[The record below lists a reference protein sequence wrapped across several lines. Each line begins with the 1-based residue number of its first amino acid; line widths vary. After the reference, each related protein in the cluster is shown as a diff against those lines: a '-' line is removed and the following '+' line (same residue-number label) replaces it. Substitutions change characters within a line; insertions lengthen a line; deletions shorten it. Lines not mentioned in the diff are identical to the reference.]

1 LAFPSYDG
9 INKIPIKIEYD
20 FPTQINATAPAP
32 VAVAAPAPVAYAAP
46 APVAY
51 AAPAPVAYAAPVPV
65 QIAAALVHVVPHAF
79 ETKGETRVVVGH
91 TSRIM
96 KPNLGAGVFDDSM
109 GLAQT
114 KNAVPLFYIKQLKLK
129 APVPYNIDVEWQA
142 NGRQSSLDSQFTGDH
157 LPTPPPM
164 PEHRL
169 IKKIGNI
176 LRSHIIPDGSLVF
189 VNVAKSPVG
198 PNVRRLVSQK
208 IAADSNES

>member
-1 LAFPSYDG
+1 MAFPSYDG

-20 FPTQINATAPAP
+20 FPAQINAPAPAP
-32 VAVAAPAPVAYAAP
+32 VAVAAPVPVAYAATG
-46 APVAY
+46 PVAY
-51 AAPAPVAYAAPVPV
+51 AVPAPV
-65 QIAAALVHVVPHAF
+65 QIAAAPVHVVPHAF

-176 LRSHIIPDGSLVF
+176 MRSHIIPDGSLVF

-198 PNVRRLVSQK
+198 PNVRRSVIQN
-208 IAADSNES
+208 IAADSDSNES